1 MQDNSIAHAAELLR
15 QALSVSVL
23 TGAGVSKESGI
34 PTYRDALTGL
44 WANYDFT
51 ELASPEGFQRNPK
64 LVWDWYTERRVQ
76 LQAVQPNAGH
86 YALAQLAQRYSN
98 FTLITQNVDDLHE
111 RAGSRGVLHLHG
123 SLMQT
128 RCFFDC
134 QGHPTMVEEADFIT
148 PDQDGPP
155 ACPHC
160 GRWLRPDVVW
170 FGEMLPYGMIE
181 MAKHA
186 VINSDVVL
194 VIGTS
199 GMVYPAAGLPHAAYH
214 AGISVIEIN
223 PEETDLS
230 QLASLTLRGAS
241 GIILP
246 QLLEAL

>member
-1 MQDNSIAHAAELLR
+1 MQDNVIARAADLLR
-15 QALSVSVL
+15 QALSVTVL

-34 PTYRDALTGL
+34 PTYRDTLTGL
-44 WANYDFT
+44 WANYDFA

-64 LVWDWYTERRVQ
+64 LVWDWYVERRVQ

-86 YALAQLAQRYSN
+86 SALAQIARRYSN

-111 RAGSRGVLHLHG
+111 RGGSRGVLHLHG
-123 SLMQT
+123 NLMRT
-128 RCFFDC
+128 KCFFDC
-134 QGHPTMVEEADFIT
+134 QGHPTIVAEADFVT
-148 PDQDGPP
+148 QDEDAPP

-160 GRWLRPDVVW
+160 GCWLRPDVVW

-186 VINSDVVL
+186 VVTSDLVF

-199 GMVYPAAGLPHAAYH
+199 GMVYPAAALPYAARR
-214 AGISVIEIN
+214 ADVPVIEIN

-230 QLASLTLRGAS
+230 ELATIPLRGTS
-241 GIILP
+241 GVILP